1 MKNLSI
7 FMLVLAMAF
16 SIGASETSLTG
27 DVNNDNSVNIA
38 DVTALIDYLLSGN
51 ASDINTQ
58 AADCNVDSQV
68 NIADVTA
75 LIDYLLSGT
84 WPQPVEPSEDYVDLG
99 LSSGTQWAT
108 RNIGA
113 TNPEDYGDYFAWGE
127 TVPNKEYYWWNT
139 TAWVEIHDGG
149 QLYFTKYNT
158 KSAEG
163 FVDDKTELDPEDDAA
178 YVNWGPEWR
187 MPSREQID
195 ELLYD
200 CTWEW
205 TQVNGVNGRLVTGP
219 NGNTIFLPASGM
231 RIEYDL
237 DYVGENG
244 YYWGRS
250 MLFVPPIHYYPQHGT
265 SIQFNEE
272 YWEWQGGSRCIGFTV
287 RAVRASQD

>member
-1 MKNLSI
+1 
-7 FMLVLAMAF
+7 MLVLAMAF
-16 SIGASETSLTG
+16 SIGAGETSLTG
-27 DVNNDNSVNIA
+27 DVNDDSSVNIADVTALIDYLLNGDASIVNLQAADCNGDSSVNIA

-51 ASDINTQ
+51 
-58 AADCNVDSQV
+58 
-68 NIADVTA
+68 
-75 LIDYLLSGT
+75 
-84 WPQPVEPSEDYVDLG
+84 WPGNPEPERESVDLG
-99 LSSGTQWAT
+99 LTSGTLWAT
-108 RNIGA
+108 CNVGA
-113 TNPEDYGDYFAWGE
+113 TNPEDSGDYFAWGE

-158 KSAEG
+158 KSDEG
-163 FVDDKTELDPEDDAA
+163 FVDNKTELDPEDDAA

-205 TQVNGVNGRLVTGP
+205 TQLNGVNGRLVTGP

-231 RIEYDL
+231 RLEYDL

-244 YYWGRS
+244 CYWGRS

-265 SIQFNEE
+265 SIRFNEE
-272 YWEWQGGSRCIGFTV
+272 NWEWQGGSRCIGFTV